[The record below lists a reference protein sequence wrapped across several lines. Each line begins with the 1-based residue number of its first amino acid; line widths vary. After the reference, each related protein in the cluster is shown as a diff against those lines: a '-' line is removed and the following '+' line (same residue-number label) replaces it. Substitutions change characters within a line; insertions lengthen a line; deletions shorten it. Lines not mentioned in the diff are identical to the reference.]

1 MQIFALGG
9 GVQPVGDRPVF
20 YTDRAAGP
28 GRHTG
33 MDNEGRSI
41 RTPPPL
47 QLTIVDDEGMSP
59 EVALVLT
66 PPRVTEGL
74 VSTVTAVASGPLDAA
89 ATITV
94 SASPSPLA
102 GSSTGRRGIALS
114 AAGSLDE
121 ITPTALGWKIM
132 RITTGMALFL
142 LLTAAGCGGDD
153 DGVVNP
159 LAPSG
164 IAPADTASGQSDAS
178 SAQVAQGDLTSMTN
192 GMRSATAAKNT
203 IDFSG
208 VSWSWNAKNTHL
220 EPDSLPDARVQ
231 AGSNVW
237 RRDSGTGLIRIFSDA
252 DLDGM
257 TFSTAA
263 GSWPLSMRRAGLYVS
278 GITGAEVDQI
288 SSGGGG
294 GGGGNEPRNG
304 PRNGPRSSH
313 LQCWPSDT
321 SRAPRLAA
329 ESAYAGTVSFVMTIT
344 CNRAVDG
351 SDEQNRT
358 RDAAA
363 TAAHFYAAVPDASES
378 PPWSQGTTE
387 VTWVTKTPASIAVN
401 STASAP
407 NYSVSVGFSFQRN
420 ETGSLRAGHLVWDA
434 VVPSGVTK
442 PTLTA
447 RLVQQAPADI
457 ECTLPT
463 VRSFSARAV
472 DPRHNRI
479 TWSLPNQSSS
489 CEYTALQLDVVTP
502 SRSFAAQISKP
513 GGTGN
518 LPTEYIHGAPATCP
532 EQDCGALTDDEAVVT
547 YKIRT
552 TDFASHN
559 AGPWS
564 RVVTIQRSTAVTPTA
579 PLYMRAIHHD
589 TGHVGLRWDKPAF
602 PEDEAGVTYSVDASV
617 NSGSWQSWTNFT
629 TEDTTSRTISFAD
642 MPPVGRST
650 PYRFRVRATH
660 NGRSGPWSNETNTAR
675 TWDAPKAVTIQ
686 LGELVGGVSVRGEQI
701 LNFRFAPEDSHHRS
715 GYGKGTAEECAISVG
730 NRSSY
735 QDPSIA
741 GLDCNEHALGNGGFS
756 GLKLVWTMNWPGAV
770 NQTIWM
776 RFALR
781 RGKTIYGPTQ
791 EIDITRNSDD
801 NLVSQNSTTFDG
813 GGGSTDPD
821 PCAMYGC
828 NEPPDPPRSEATYGD
843 GFLTMRWTT
852 TTNTSYFPGTNSSGN
867 KVSIRRMEMKYEA
880 CPLRWDGSRFVGI
893 GDDADC
899 QTGTSTGRS
908 TGSITFRGSFGT
920 IDGHQVDVWDAKMQ
934 ARVQNSLGVWQ
945 KHPEWT
951 PPTGGHVAQ
960 N

>member
-1 MQIFALGG
+1 MKFRPTPLILLAAL
-9 GVQPVGDRPVF
+9 
-20 YTDRAAGP
+20 
-28 GRHTG
+28 
-33 MDNEGRSI
+33 
-41 RTPPPL
+41 L
-47 QLTIVDDEGMSP
+47 
-59 EVALVLT
+59 
-66 PPRVTEGL
+66 
-74 VSTVTAVASGPLDAA
+74 
-89 ATITV
+89 ATT
-94 SASPSPLA
+94 
-102 GSSTGRRGIALS
+102 
-114 AAGSLDE
+114 
-121 ITPTALGWKIM
+121 
-132 RITTGMALFL
+132 
-142 LLTAAGCGGDD
+142 GCGGDD
-153 DGVVNP
+153 DDSSGLLSP
-159 LAPSG
+159 TAPSPVTG
-164 IAPADTASGQSDAS
+164 LAAQDDSGRQIDTQAS
-178 SAQVAQGDLTSMTN
+178 S
-192 GMRSATAAKNT
+192 TALLDGARASTTDKRT
-203 IDFSG
+203 INFEG
-208 VSWSWNAKNTHL
+208 VNWEWNAKSTHL
-220 EPDSLPDARVQ
+220 EPDSFPDARVQ
-231 AGSNVW
+231 TGSNVW
-237 RRDSGTGLIRIFSDA
+237 RRDNGTGLIRILSDA
-252 DLDGM
+252 DLAGAN
-257 TFSTAA
+257 FSTAG

-294 GGGGNEPRNG
+294 NEPRNG
-304 PRNGPRSSH
+304 PRSTH

-329 ESAYAGTVSFVMTIT
+329 ESAYAGTVSFVITIT

-351 SDEQNRT
+351 SDGENGT

-363 TAAHFYAAVPDASES
+363 TAAHFYTAVPASGS
-378 PPWSQGTTE
+378 PPWGQGTTE
-387 VTWVTKTPASIAVN
+387 ATWVAKTPASVAVN

-420 ETGSLRAGHLVWDA
+420 ETGSLRAGHLVWDPM
-434 VVPSGVTK
+434 VPSGMTK

-447 RLVQQAPADI
+447 RLVQQAAADI

-463 VRSFSARAV
+463 VSSFNARAV

-513 GGTGN
+513 GGTGD

-552 TDFASHN
+552 TDFANHN

-617 NSGSWQSWTNFT
+617 NSGSWRSWTNFT

-686 LGELVGGVSVRGEQI
+686 LGELVGGVSVKGEQI

-715 GYGKGTAEECAISVG
+715 GYGTGTAEECAISVG

-735 QDPSIA
+735 QSPSIA
-741 GLDCNEHALGNGGFS
+741 GLDCDPYALGNGGFS
-756 GLKLVWTMNWPGAV
+756 GLKLVWSMNWPGAV

-801 NLVSQNSTTFDG
+801 KLVSQNSTTFGG

-899 QTGTSTGRS
+899 RTGTSTGRS

-945 KHPEWT
+945 KHPKWT

>member
-1 MQIFALGG
+1 MKFKATPMILLAAL
-9 GVQPVGDRPVF
+9 
-20 YTDRAAGP
+20 
-28 GRHTG
+28 
-33 MDNEGRSI
+33 
-41 RTPPPL
+41 
-47 QLTIVDDEGMSP
+47 
-59 EVALVLT
+59 
-66 PPRVTEGL
+66 
-74 VSTVTAVASGPLDAA
+74 
-89 ATITV
+89 
-94 SASPSPLA
+94 LA
-102 GSSTGRRGIALS
+102 
-114 AAGSLDE
+114 
-121 ITPTALGWKIM
+121 
-132 RITTGMALFL
+132 TTG
-142 LLTAAGCGGDD
+142 CGDD
-153 DGVVNP
+153 DEDIGNP

-178 SAQVAQGDLTSMTN
+178 PAQVVQGDLT
-192 GMRSATAAKNT
+192 GLVDGARAATIDKNT

-208 VSWSWNAKNTHL
+208 VSWSWNSKQTHL
-220 EPDSLPDARVQ
+220 EPSSLPDARVQ
-231 AGSNVW
+231 TGSNVW
-237 RRDSGTGLIRIFSDA
+237 RRDDGTGLIRIFSDA
-252 DLDGM
+252 DLAGM
-257 TFSTAA
+257 SFSTAG

-288 SSGGGG
+288 SSGGGGGG

-420 ETGSLRAGHLVWDA
+420 ETGSLRAGHLVWDPT
-434 VVPSGVTK
+434 VPSGVTK

-447 RLVQQAPADI
+447 RLVQQAAADI

-479 TWSLPNQSSS
+479 TWNLPNQSSS

-502 SRSFAAQISKP
+502 SRSSVVQISPP
-513 GGTGN
+513 GGHTEP
-518 LPTEYIHGAPATCP
+518 LDQTEYIHGALPTCP
-532 EQDCGALTDDEAVVT
+532 EERCGALTDDEAVVT

-552 TDFASHN
+552 TDFGNDN

-564 RVVTIQRSTAVTPTA
+564 REVKVNRSTAVTPTA
-579 PLYMRAIHHD
+579 PLYMRAIHQD
-589 TGHVGLRWDKPAF
+589 SGHVLLRWDEPAI
-602 PEDEAGVTYSVDASV
+602 PEDGAGVTYSVEASAR
-617 NSGSWQSWTNFT
+617 GGAWRSWTNFT
-629 TEDTTSRTISFAD
+629 NEGPLTRTISFAD
-642 MPPVGRST
+642 MPPLGVET

-660 NGRSGPWSNETNTAR
+660 NGRSGPWSNETDTAR
-675 TWDAPKAVTIQ
+675 TWDAPGAVTVQ
-686 LGELVGGVSVRGEQI
+686 LGNQTGDVVGAKGEQI
-701 LNFRFAPEDSHHRS
+701 LNFRFAPEDSHRRS
-715 GYGKGTAEECAISVG
+715 GYGTGTAEECAISVG

-735 QDPSIA
+735 QVASISTN
-741 GLDCNEHALGNGGFS
+741 GLDCVPYAVGNGGFS
-756 GLKLVWTMNWPGAV
+756 GLKLEWLAAGWPGAV

-781 RGKTIYGPTQ
+781 RGSTIYGPTQ
-791 EIDITRNSDD
+791 EVDITRNSD
-801 NLVSQNSTTFDG
+801 NKLVSQNATTFGG
-813 GGGSTDPD
+813 GGGSPDPD
-821 PCAMYGC
+821 PCSNGMC
-828 NEPPDPPRSEATYGD
+828 NQPPDPPWSEATYGA

-852 TTNTSYFPGTNSSGN
+852 TTNTGYFPGTNSSGN
-867 KVSIRRMEMKYEA
+867 EVNIRRMEMKYEA
-880 CPLRWDGSRFVGI
+880 CPHYWNTGRRRFERIGPAVGA
-893 GDDADC
+893 DDTNC
-899 QTGTSTGRS
+899 RTGTGTGRS
-908 TGSITFRGSFGT
+908 TGSITFRGSFGV
-920 IDGHQVDVWDAKMQ
+920 IDGMQVDMWEAKMN
-934 ARVQNSLGVWQ
+934 AMVVNSLGRPSPWAG
-945 KHPEWT
+945 W
-951 PPTGGHVAQ
+951 TGGHVVQ
-960 N
+960 D